1 MLDSVPV
8 PFQAI
13 LWPLAGAACVLA
25 LGRLLPNWLRRLVA
39 LVAALASLAA
49 LWSLRSGTVEQLEVV
64 WEPLQYFRM
73 SPRLYSDGLSLL
85 VGLLLAGLGAAAVLG
100 IRGREP
106 RKTVWH
112 GWILVALAGSLATIL
127 GANLLALALGSAL
140 LDLALIAVVVLD
152 TDGAGPERR
161 MPLSVTVPGIA
172 STLLLYLG
180 ALQMD
185 SQVGHAS
192 LLSRNLPEQMLVWLG
207 AAGVLRALVYPL
219 HPRRLERPEDAAIL
233 LLPVAVGG
241 YLLLRVQALAPILT
255 EQAWM
260 MIMAMIAVLAGGVL
274 AWSSGGGLPARR
286 DSGALFSKFWP
297 GALVQQTGF
306 AIVFVLLLAGMA
318 PWPLVGL
325 VLALGAL
332 AIWWESGLEEP
343 EPAGSVRWEWLT
355 RRLEP
360 WWERAGSAAVARVPR
375 LRGWRASWV
384 PRYGVGLLPAIAV
397 ASLAGVPL
405 TVGARGRWSLYATW
419 LGRGDSAL
427 LIGLVAD
434 TLLAAGLWTTL
445 RSAFRLTGQQRPGA
459 VTLLAVTA
467 LVLPVVILGIAPD
480 LLGDSLGLRV
490 AQPTDVSVWGLG
502 LLYLLPW
509 LLGIWLARMR
519 GRLKGLPGRVYG
531 VVNLD
536 WAYRA
541 ASWVGRRLVSGVH
554 WLGKVGEGEG
564 WWGWVLIIL
573 ALGVILLTVR

>member
-13 LWPLAGAACVLA
+13 LWPLAGAAFILA

-49 LWSLRSGTVEQLEVV
+49 LWSLRNGAVERLEVV

-73 SPRLYSDGLSLL
+73 SPRLYPDGLSLL
-85 VGLLLAGLGAAAVLG
+85 VGLLVAGLGSAVVLG

-140 LDLALIAVVVLD
+140 LDLALIALAVPG
-152 TDGAGPERR
+152 TDGTGPERR
-161 MPLSVTVPGIA
+161 MPLSITVPGIA

-192 LLSRNLPEQMLVWLG
+192 LLSRNLPEQMLVWVG
-207 AAGVLRALVYPL
+207 AAGILRVLAYPL
-219 HPRRLERPEDAAIL
+219 HPRRLGGPEGAAPL

-241 YLLLRVQALAPILT
+241 YLLARVQTLSPILT
-255 EQAWM
+255 GQAWM
-260 MIMAMIAVLAGGVL
+260 MTLALIALLAGAVL
-274 AWSSGGGLPARR
+274 AWSSCGGSPARK
-286 DSGALFSKFWP
+286 DTGALFSRFWP

-306 AIVFVLLLAGMA
+306 ALAFVLLLAGMA
-318 PWPLVGL
+318 PWALVSL

-332 AIWWESGLEEP
+332 AIWWESGLERP
-343 EPAGSVRWEWLT
+343 ESTGSVPWEWLARQT
-355 RRLEP
+355 EP
-360 WWERAGSAAVARVPR
+360 WRKRAGSAAVARVPR
-375 LRGWRASWV
+375 LRGWRNSWFA
-384 PRYGVGLLPAIAV
+384 RYGVGLLPAIAL
-397 ASLAGVPL
+397 ASLAGMPL
-405 TVGARGRWSLYATW
+405 TVGARGRWSLYAAW
-419 LGRGDSAL
+419 LSRGESAL
-427 LIGLVAD
+427 LIGLAAD
-434 TLLAAGLWTTL
+434 TLLAAGLWTAL
-445 RSAFRLTGQQRPGA
+445 RRVFGQAGKQRPGA

-467 LVLPVVILGIAPD
+467 LVLPVVILGIAPN
-480 LLGDSLGLRV
+480 LLKDSLGLKV
-490 AQPTDVSVWGLG
+490 AQPASVSVWGLG
-502 LLYLLPW
+502 LLYLVPW

-519 GRLKGLPGRVYG
+519 GRLERQLGRVYDI
-531 VVNLD
+531 VNLD
-536 WAYRA
+536 WVYRA
-541 ASWVGRRLVSGVH
+541 AGWVGQRLVSGVH